1 MELVLFILMAIVTIG
16 AAVAMV
22 LSKNA
27 VHSALWL
34 VLNFLGVAMLY
45 LLLNAPFLAMIQVTV
60 YAGAI
65 MVLFLFVLMLLGGE
79 RLRAEEDRL
88 PWQTPAALV
97 LGLLLLGITGYMLFS
112 DESPLLQAPP
122 ALPAEF
128 ANPRLLA
135 EELFTTYMLPFQ
147 ITGVLLLIA
156 LLGAIVLTLK
166 SREGE
171 QR

>member
-1 MELVLFILMAIVTIG
+1 MELVLFILMAFVTIG

-34 VLNFLGVAMLY
+34 VLNFLGVAVLY

-79 RLRAEEDRL
+79 RLQAEENRL

-97 LGLLLLGITGYMLFS
+97 LGLLLIGIAGYVLFS
-112 DESPLLQAPP
+112 GESPLLQAPP
-122 ALPAEF
+122 TLPAEF
-128 ANPRLLA
+128 PNPRLLA

-156 LLGAIVLTLK
+156 LLGAVVLTLK
-166 SREGE
+166 SREEE